1 MDWAAM
7 TLGDRIP
14 RIQRCRTR
22 FMVNARKHSTEHT
35 WNMLSIVGIG
45 RIAQLATMGKRRI
58 RRPISRVLCH
68 PGQGEPRRRMRR
80 PFLWTGPCGTVLA
93 TNPDASGQRR
103 PYRLAPARNP
113 YSVLLLAGLAVPSTS
128 PPTRCAL
135 TAPFHPYPSG
145 EGRFAFC
152 GAIPGVAPGGRYPPP
167 CRRGA
172 RTFLDRKC
180 GRGRPAV

>member
-1 MDWAAM
+1 MDWVAM
-7 TLGDRIP
+7 TLKPEIP
-14 RIQRCRTR
+14 RIQRCRMR

-35 WNMLSIVGIG
+35 WNILSIVGIERWARG
-45 RIAQLATMGKRRI
+45 AVTGKRRI
-58 RRPISRVLCH
+58 RRPISRVLSH
-68 PGQGEPRRRMRR
+68 PSQGEPQRRMRR

-103 PYRLAPARNP
+103 PYRLTPARNP

-135 TAPFHPYPSG
+135 TAPFHPYLP
-145 EGRFAFC
+145 EERRFAFC

-172 RTFLDRKC
+172 RTFLDRRN